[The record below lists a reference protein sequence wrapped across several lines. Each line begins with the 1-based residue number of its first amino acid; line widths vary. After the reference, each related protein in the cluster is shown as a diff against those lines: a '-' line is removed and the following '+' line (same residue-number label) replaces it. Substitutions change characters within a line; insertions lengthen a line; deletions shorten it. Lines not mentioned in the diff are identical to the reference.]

1 MTAMHPI
8 SRRAALLALGTVTLA
23 ACGLVGNAEDEKTTD
38 MSGITDAVNA
48 SSPRVVRVTRN
59 DRVVDGLGHGIL
71 MEIRVDGV
79 APMSADDLDAIV
91 KAIWLSA
98 WWQPN
103 AISMMAFADDAEE
116 EPVDLRAAAKELT
129 PTYSGG
135 YGEGGISM
143 IGMQK
148 RYGDWKNPA

>member
-1 MTAMHPI
+1 MRPI
-8 SRRAALLALGTVTLA
+8 SRRGALLALGTVALA
-23 ACGLVGNAEDEKTTD
+23 ACALVENPEDGKTMD

-71 MEIRVDGV
+71 LEIRVDGV

-103 AISMMAFADDAEE
+103 VISMMAFADDAEE

-129 PTYSGG
+129 PTFADS
-135 YGEGGISM
+135 YGEGGISL

-148 RYGDWKNPA
+148 RYGEWKKPS